1 MNRILPSARGL
12 GPSTSS
18 VSATADD
25 FYLDR
30 AISPA
35 WLGSGKTLANPMVG
49 AVVVEDG
56 RIVGEGYHEAF
67 GLAHAETVA
76 LDQAGEKARG
86 ATLYVT
92 LEPCTHQGKTPP
104 CVGRVISSG
113 VERVVVC
120 TADPDPRMDGQ
131 GVEALRARGLHVDIG
146 PRAERAILLNLPY
159 FKRMMNL
166 GCTVTVKA
174 ASTWDGRIA
183 SRPGA
188 RDNITGP
195 DAQVFVH
202 RLRATH
208 QGVLIGINTL
218 LVDQP
223 RLDCRALEGV
233 QDPTPV
239 VLDTRFRFP
248 ADYRWT
254 EEGRRFLVI
263 TGEEPAACKVRE
275 IEAKGGA
282 VLRCDKR
289 GDHIDETSAIEAITG
304 WGIESVLVEGGA
316 DVLTS
321 FLGSE
326 TWDSLRLFLSPAVFG
341 PEGVNLVSSLVD
353 PGDAV
358 LAGVENFGQDVL
370 ISYLKR
376 ETYAGITDCL
386 VKGR

>member
-1 MNRILPSARGL
+1 MNRILPEGS
-12 GPSTSS
+12 GPSTPS
-18 VSATADD
+18 VSSTVDD

-30 AISPA
+30 AIDLA

-49 AVVVEDG
+49 AVVARDG

-76 LDQAGEKARG
+76 LDRAGERARG

-104 CVGRVISSG
+104 CVGRIIGSG

-120 TADPDPRMDGQ
+120 AADPDPRMDGL
-131 GVEALRARGLHVDIG
+131 GIEALRSRGIRVDVG
-146 PRAERAILLNLPY
+146 RRAARAILLNLPY

-166 GCTVTVKA
+166 GCAVTIKV

-188 RDNITGP
+188 RDSITGMES
-195 DAQVFVH
+195 QVFVH

-208 QGVLIGINTL
+208 EGVLIGINTL
-218 LVDQP
+218 LVDRP
-223 RLDCRALEGV
+223 RLDCRTLDGV
-233 QDPTPV
+233 QNPAPV

-248 ADYRWT
+248 ADYRWL

-263 TGEEPAACKVRE
+263 TGEEPAGDKFRA
-275 IEAKGGA
+275 IEAGGGA

-289 GDHIDETSAIEAITG
+289 GDRVDETLAIKTMTE
-304 WGIESVLVEGGA
+304 WGISSILVEGGA

-326 TWDSLRLFLSPAVFG
+326 TWDALRLFVSPGVFG
-341 PEGVNLVSSLVD
+341 PEGVTLVNSLVD

-358 LAGVENFGQDVL
+358 LAGVESFGQDVL

-376 ETYAGITDCL
+376 KTYTGITDCL
-386 VKGR
+386 VEGR

>member
-1 MNRILPSARGL
+1 
-12 GPSTSS
+12 
-18 VSATADD
+18 VSATVDD

-30 AISPA
+30 AISLA
-35 WLGSGKTLANPMVG
+35 WLGAGRTLANPMVG
-49 AVVVEDG
+49 AVVTKDG

-76 LDQAGEKARG
+76 LDEAGAEARG

-104 CVGRVISSG
+104 CVGRIISSG

-120 TADPDPRMDGQ
+120 TADPDPRMDGL
-131 GVEALRARGLHVDIG
+131 GIEALRSRGIRVDVG

-166 GCTVTVKA
+166 GRTMTIKA

-183 SRPGA
+183 SRPGT

-208 QGVLIGINTL
+208 QGVLVGINTL

-223 RLDCRALEGV
+223 RLDCRALDGV

-248 ADYRWT
+248 ADYRWI
-254 EEGRRFLVI
+254 EEGRRFAVI
-263 TGEEPAACKVRE
+263 TGEEPSGDKARE
-275 IEAKGGA
+275 IEASGGA

-289 GDHIDETSAIEAITG
+289 GDRIDETSAVETIVG
-304 WGIESVLVEGGA
+304 WGISSILVEGGA

-321 FLGSE
+321 FLGS
-326 TWDSLRLFLSPAVFG
+326 TAWDSLRLFLSPAVFG
-341 PEGVNLVSSLVD
+341 PEGVDLVNSLLD
-353 PGDAV
+353 PGDTI

-370 ISYLKR
+370 ISYLKSN
-376 ETYAGITDCL
+376 THAAITDCL